1 MAKLK
6 AAKDA
11 NNNDEFF
18 VLILERIFKAN
29 NNTSYTQERATGAKN
44 ESTKKECRAIGRER
58 EHKQ

>member
-29 NNTSYTQERATGAKN
+29 NNTKERATGAKN